1 MEQPLKTCIM
11 CKKGN
16 WEGRIK
22 LRQMNGKVQESLST
36 KQKSLKFWKPDPR
49 EANKQE
55 LKLQQA
61 LSKRKLQR
69 AKAGFQEQTS
79 QELKINNKIFF
90 NRIRNK
96 KPTAELGSL
105 TDNHRLRELLKKMV
119 TLFGS

>member
-1 MEQPLKTCIM
+1 M

>member
-1 MEQPLKTCIM
+1 M

-22 LRQMNGKVQESLST
+22 QRRMNGKVQESLST

-90 NRIRNK
+90 NCIRNK